1 MSLWEKLKGKFQKN
15 PIEKLTIRDL
25 EGENIR
31 LKSKLDRVKKE
42 VKTLD
47 KKKKQL
53 FNEGVGADNLTK
65 KILAQEIKSVE
76 MEMKLKYKSFQTYQK
91 QFNFSNNLLIVKK
104 YEKELKNIGMWN
116 KINNIQPEL
125 LEVKL
130 SDIILD
136 GKEFDSTMDGLNKVF
151 EMRIDE
157 FDEEVD
163 STEKK
168 LLDAWGQVEGGSV
181 EADEV
186 VSNLNLNDEEGE
198 EEDDEELFKRL
209 EKEN

>member
-1 MSLWEKLKGKFQKN
+1 MNLWNKLKETIQKN

-53 FNEGVGADNLTK
+53 FKNGIGSDALAK

-76 MEMKLKYKSFQTYQK
+76 MGMKLKYKSFQTYQK
-91 QFNFSNNLLIVKK
+91 QFTFANNLLIVKK
-104 YEKELKNIGMWN
+104 YEKELKNIGMWS
-116 KINNIQPEL
+116 KINNIQPEV
-125 LEVKL
+125 LEMKL

-136 GKEFDSTMDGLNKVF
+136 GKEFDNTVEGLNNVF
-151 EMRIDE
+151 ELRIDE
-157 FDEEVD
+157 FEDEVD
-163 STEKK
+163 GADKK
-168 LLDAWGQVEGGSV
+168 LFDAWRQVEDGSV
-181 EADEV
+181 DADEIA
-186 VSNLNLNDEEGE
+186 SNLNL
-198 EEDDEELFKRL
+198 EEDDEAERGIIEGL
-209 EKEN
+209 E

>member
-186 VSNLNLNDEEGE
+186 VSNLNLNNEEE
-198 EEDDEELFKRL
+198 DEEDDEELFKRL